1 MLAVEAGVLLK
12 IQTTVY
18 QVAQQRVFTPVVQTL
33 VIIGQSGNSIGN
45 MTYMN
50 LIRDAHAVNKKAR

>member
-1 MLAVEAGVLLK
+1 MYRS
-12 IQTTVY
+12 VY